1 MLGDDTD
8 WGERALCRSADPEE
22 LFVEGAAQHRAKALC
37 TGCPVRLECLSY
49 ALDNR
54 IEHGIWGG
62 ATERDRRAL
71 LRRRPT
77 VASWRSL
84 LETARAEHDQRAE
97 TLHDYTDGLAATG

>member
-37 TGCPVRLECLSY
+37 IGCPVRLECLSY
-49 ALDNR
+49 ALDQR

-62 ATERDRRAL
+62 ATERDRWAL

-84 LETARAEHDQRAE
+84 LEAARAEHDQQAKA
-97 TLHDYTDGLAATG
+97 LHDYADGLAATG

>member
-1 MLGDDTD
+1 MAEDNED
-8 WGERALCRSADPEE
+8 WGEQALCRTADPDE

-37 TGCPVRLECLSY
+37 AGCPVRLECLSF

-54 IEHGIWGG
+54 IEQGIWGG

-71 LRRRPT
+71 LRCRPT

-84 LETARAEHDQRAE
+84 LEAARAEHDQRAE
-97 TLHDYTDGLAATG
+97 AVDDYTAGLTAAG